1 MITREMYDNRQL
13 PELYFKESFVIY
25 GLHLFN
31 KYEKYEPYHFAFD
44 TMMKLIHER
53 VITEVALCHD
63 DLICEDGLD
72 KEGNPQGEKCQRFK
86 HCTGCRKCFFLFY
99 QNNEKYSERVC
110 MKYHS
115 FIDRECQENH
125 YE

>member
-1 MITREMYDNRQL
+1 MITREMYDNIQL
-13 PELYFKESFVIY
+13 PELYFKDSFMIY
-25 GLHLFN
+25 GLHLFK
-31 KYEKYEPYHFAFD
+31 KYEKYEPYHFTFE
-44 TMMKLIHER
+44 TMMKLIHNR
-53 VITEVALCHD
+53 IITEVALYND

-72 KEGNPQGEKCQRFK
+72 NSGYGDNICQRFK
-86 HCTGCRKCFFLFY
+86 YCTGCKKCFFLGY